1 MFIRSLQNLKTDGCA
16 IETFDY
22 EDTLLEWEISFISEI
37 IKTSAYKDT
46 GTDNL
51 PLYMIMTPIYF
62 KKKFYQCHQLYVEN
76 WKSY

>member
-1 MFIRSLQNLKTDGCA
+1 MFIHSLQDLKTDGCA

-22 EDTLLEWEISFISEI
+22 EDTLLEWEILFISEI

-51 PLYMIMTPIYF
+51 
-62 KKKFYQCHQLYVEN
+62 
-76 WKSY
+76 